1 MTGQT
6 PTPQMIFLP
15 DYDDDDDTGEYS
27 WAVVGGSGHRVYTCF
42 SYDDAKEYAAKHPAY
57 TIRRLSPEPVEPM
70 LQLWAALTGVQK
82 PVQKPARVR
91 EAYPAPIAYTYDADY
106 HCPGCTAERFG
117 TDEEGWIVE
126 YAEDSEGNRVGAV
139 APWDEWTEPSEPA
152 PQFLVCGSCLGVI
165 ETYTD

>member
-1 MTGQT
+1 MNSNPQT

-15 DYDDDDDTGEYS
+15 ASPPEICLPCRADNRYHYHETEACYR
-27 WAVVGGSGHRVYTCF
+27 AQ
-42 SYDDAKEYAAKHPAY
+42 DAA
-57 TIRRLSPEPVEPM
+57 PM
-70 LQLWAALTGVQK
+70 IQLWAALNGVQK
-82 PVQKPARVR
+82 PVQKPVPVR
-91 EAYPAPIAYTYDADY
+91 EAYPAPIAYTYEADY

-139 APWDEWTEPSEPA
+139 APWDEWIEPSEPA
-152 PQFLVCGSCLGVI
+152 PQSLVCGSCFGVI